1 MIETAIA
8 NESDIYPPP
17 PLRLALGRASVNIT
31 VLQNEMWC
39 FMPIKGVCKG
49 RVVTCE
55 NNAVTRDVCKGV
67 CEGHMKNVL
76 RLEILVER
84 RNFKVDSHVV

>member
-1 MIETAIA
+1 M
-8 NESDIYPPP
+8 
-17 PLRLALGRASVNIT
+17 
-31 VLQNEMWC
+31 
-39 FMPIKGVCKG
+39 G

-76 RLEILVER
+76 RLEILVKR
-84 RNFKVDSHVV
+84 RNFKVDSHVVLKPIICCLLFLLMRLFEIIKTM